1 MERQIVIEIVLKFVN
16 EKYGKNGKCK
26 FVLWNFEEIIED
38 DEIFYILFLEEKDEN
53 QEVWIGV
60 YKGVIID
67 KRIGELF

>member
-1 MERQIVIEIVLKFVN
+1 MIEIVLKFVN

-53 QEVWIGV
+53 
-60 YKGVIID
+60 
-67 KRIGELF
+67 